1 MDITRKSLSDDGDK
15 GMSEINTSH
24 VCRNTHSDDSCR
36 AMDSICA
43 ISCRDS
49 TDGTMININRAD
61 VKPVIGQLCAVGGAS
76 ISPRLPSLYSGLDDA
91 DHIKGHVDPNVQLD
105 AAGNAMDIKLPTN
118 GSFDLGFTHKKSL
131 EFGFSGYNP
140 RIMNRNS
147 QVSRDSGTVKVMRYD
162 RCISTFYTVI
172 WMSCMLLALLA
183 PALFHVCCQFRL
195 YGGFIPTHDRNVDS
209 DDVRLR
215 GTHIMTDARSIVN
228 HLSEFE
234 NFFLIGVFLYLL
246 IQIIGFYLTQAR
258 IRTYLWRLCEVSV
271 EMAKHDFLYDS
282 KQRAVEHFSDYAKR
296 ICRNKT
302 HVCTQTERR
311 LVEAFDEAASNFDNN
326 ETDNIWRKTSLMRY
340 RILFTRV
347 YLPIIINLLISI
359 GTSVFV
365 YDRRLR
371 THHRVPLA
379 HPDIVAN
386 FYWYAAIQYEGFWC
400 IFTLMVLNF
409 TTWVY
414 LCYVNL
420 HKTIFG
426 LLEEAHDQ
434 IRAVTSDYG
443 SKLAKD
449 IWDNQM
455 LMFTSTMCAIDAN
468 KVGRS
473 ATYAPLRVET
483 FNSQINFNSD
493 TSNKG
498 GRQCLC
504 RFLCM
509 PSTERGVRIASPF
522 VGGTPFEELHT
533 PLIESGLHRN
543 Y

>member
-1 MDITRKSLSDDGDK
+1 MDITSKSLSDDGNK
-15 GMSEINTSH
+15 AMVEINTSQ
-24 VCRNTHSDDSCR
+24 VCRNTHSEGSRR

-43 ISCRDS
+43 ISCGDS
-49 TDGTMININRAD
+49 IDGATINVNRAD
-61 VKPVIGQLCAVGGAS
+61 VKPVIGQLCAVGGTS
-76 ISPRLPSLYSGLDDA
+76 ISQRLPGLYSGLDDT
-91 DHIKGHVDPNVQLD
+91 DHVKGQSDPNAQLNFP
-105 AAGNAMDIKLPTN
+105 GNAIDIKVPTN
-118 GSFDLGFTHKKSL
+118 GTFDLGFTNKKSL
-131 EFGFSGYNP
+131 EFCFSDYKPGT
-140 RIMNRNS
+140 RNRNP
-147 QVSRDSGTVKVMRYD
+147 QVSNDSGTVKVMGYG
-162 RCISTFYTVI
+162 RCISAFYTVV
-172 WMSCMLLALLA
+172 WMSCMLVALLA

-209 DDVRLR
+209 DDIKLR
-215 GTHIMTDARSIVN
+215 GSYIISDARSIVN
-228 HLSEFE
+228 QLSEFE

-246 IQIIGFYLTQAR
+246 IQIIGFYVTQAR
-258 IRTYLWRLCEVSV
+258 IRMYLWRLCEVSV
-271 EMAKHDFLYDS
+271 EMAKHDFLYDC
-282 KQRAVEHFSDYAKR
+282 KQRAVEHFSDYTKS
-296 ICRNKT
+296 ISRNQT

-311 LVEAFDEAASNFDNN
+311 LVKAFDEAASNFGNN
-326 ETDNIWRKTSLMRY
+326 ETGNIWRKTSLMRY
-340 RILFTRV
+340 RILLTRV
-347 YLPIIINLLISI
+347 YIPIIINLLISI

-371 THHRVPLA
+371 MHHRVPLA

-420 HKTIFG
+420 HKTLFG
-426 LLEEAHDQ
+426 LLEEAHNQ
-434 IRAVTSDYG
+434 IRTVAADYS

-455 LMFTSTMCAIDAN
+455 LLFSSTVCAMDTN

-473 ATYAPLRVET
+473 VTCAPLRVET
-483 FNSQINFNSD
+483 FNSQINFNTD
-493 TSNKG
+493 VANKG

-509 PSTERGVRIASPF
+509 PSTERGVGIASPF

-533 PLIESGLHRN
+533 PLMESGLHRH